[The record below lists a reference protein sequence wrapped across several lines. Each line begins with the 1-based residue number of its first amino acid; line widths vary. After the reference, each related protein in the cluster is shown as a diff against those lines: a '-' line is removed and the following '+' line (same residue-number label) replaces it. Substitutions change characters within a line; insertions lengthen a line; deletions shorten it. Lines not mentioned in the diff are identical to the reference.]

1 MVKEVYI
8 TKIASYFPNS
18 PVGNDEMEDYLGFI
32 GGKPSRVRNIILRQ
46 NGIKRRFYALT
57 KNQEITHTNAEL
69 ASLAIKKMLTS
80 DELNRIEVL
89 CCGTSSPD
97 QYIPSHASMVH
108 GETFKHSLEL
118 FSLAGVCLTSIAAL
132 KTAYMS
138 VLSGNS
144 MNAICSTSELSS
156 AGLLSKSYEKEYEEM
171 TNVSENPILAFEKDF
186 LRFMLSDG
194 AACCL
199 LEGNS
204 NSPISLQI
212 NWIECISYANSM
224 PVCMYMGA
232 DLDSNGNLLSWKNYS
247 YEDLA
252 KKSVWALKQNV
263 KVLNE
268 HVIPLFVDAIEH
280 AFNKHKTD
288 PQSINYII
296 PHISSMYFY
305 HKLDEEIQRRKI
317 QLNESRWFTNLT
329 SVGNIGSVSIFA
341 ALDELVRTKS
351 LVDGEKILLLVPESG
366 RFSYGVVLLTVKKN
380 G

>member
-1 MVKEVYI
+1 MVKKVFI

-18 PVGNDEMEDYLGFI
+18 PVENDEMEDYLGFI

-80 DELNRIEVL
+80 DELNEIEVL

-108 GETFKHSLEL
+108 GEIFKHSLEL
-118 FSLAGVCLTSIAAL
+118 YSLAGVCLTSISAL

-138 VLSGNS
+138 IISGNS
-144 MNAICSTSELSS
+144 TNAICSTSELSS
-156 AGLLSKSYEKEYEEM
+156 AGLLSKSYEKEYEEIA
-171 TNVSENPILAFEKDF
+171 NVSENPILAFEKDF

-199 LEGNS
+199 LETTPN
-204 NSPISLQI
+204 NTVNLQI
-212 NWIECISYANSM
+212 DWIECISYANKM

-232 DLDSNGNLLSWKNYS
+232 DVNSTGELLSWKKFS
-247 YEDLA
+247 SDDLA
-252 KKSVWALKQNV
+252 KKSIWVLKQNV

-268 HVIPLFVDAIEH
+268 FVIPLFVDAIEH
-280 AFNKHKTD
+280 ALYKHEIS
-288 PQSINYII
+288 PESIDYVI

-305 HKLDEEIQRRKI
+305 HKLDDELRERNINLEVSK
-317 QLNESRWFTNLT
+317 WFTNLT
-329 SVGNIGSVSIFA
+329 TVGNVGSVSIFA
-341 ALDELVRTKS
+341 ALDELVRTKP
-351 LVDGEKILLLVPESG
+351 LTDGEKILLLVPESG

-380 G
+380 E